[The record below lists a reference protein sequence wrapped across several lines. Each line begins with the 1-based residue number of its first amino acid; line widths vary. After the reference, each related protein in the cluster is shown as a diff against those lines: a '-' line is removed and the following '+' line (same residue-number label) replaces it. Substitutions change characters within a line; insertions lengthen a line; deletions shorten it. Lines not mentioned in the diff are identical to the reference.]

1 MTKRY
6 RETIEEVELL
16 PTHDAGAPTA
26 FTWRGHRYQVL
37 QVLGHWR
44 EDPGWWR
51 RPDGEPVQIEQ
62 TDLWRVE
69 AGPGMRG
76 GPGGSNRVGPGRK
89 YANGRP
95 TRGVYELVRR
105 GGTWR
110 LDRVWD

>member
-6 RETIEEVELL
+6 RERLEDVECA
-16 PTHDAGAPTA
+16 HDRPCA
-26 FTWRGHRYQVL
+26 FAWRGRRYQVL

-51 RPDGEPVQIEQ
+51 RPDGAPVRIEQ
-62 TDLWRVE
+62 SDLWRVE
-69 AGPGMRG
+69 ARCG
-76 GPGGSNRVGPGRK
+76 GRSSAGNGGGAPAEAGDGG
-89 YANGRP
+89 AMGQ
-95 TRGVYELVRR
+95 GVYELVRH

>member
-6 RETIEEVELL
+6 RETLDEVRLTEDV
-16 PTHDAGAPTA
+16 PRQQPCEFA
-26 FTWRGHRYQVL
+26 WRGQRYRVL
-37 QVLGHWR
+37 KVLGHWR

-69 AGPGMRG
+69 ARN
-76 GPGGSNRVGPGRK
+76 GSSAARASTRIK
-89 YANGRP
+89 QP
-95 TRGVYELVRR
+95 TQGVYELVRR
-105 GGTWR
+105 GETWR